1 MVTATVSVDRAAL
14 DEITGMLDK
23 FGKDFPGRVG
33 VMTRKVGLSLC
44 DSLRARTKKAPKK
57 ARSSE
62 IFAEP
67 SQEKPK
73 YITYRPQGKK
83 WARPGHRLPFDIHRW
98 SFAKRVGTPGV
109 RVAQV
114 FVYARLRHTKRGDIV
129 KDLAAEKAELLRQK
143 GQNFHAGLAKASWG
157 WVKREI
163 FSGASEDAS
172 WKRRKNDRRDPT
184 KAVDGAFAETRSG
197 NKSAAAVSI
206 ENRLDYICDALP
218 EDAQR
223 AAIEAAQRDL
233 AWRIEND
240 TKRFLG

>member
-1 MVTATVSVDRAAL
+1 MAS
-14 DEITGMLDK
+14 
-23 FGKDFPGRVG
+23 
-33 VMTRKVGLSLC
+33 S
-44 DSLRARTKKAPKK
+44 RT
-57 ARSSE
+57 S
-62 IFAEP
+62 
-67 SQEKPK
+67 
-73 YITYRPQGKK
+73 RP
-83 WARPGHRLPFDIHRW
+83 
-98 SFAKRVGTPGV
+98 
-109 RVAQV
+109 
-114 FVYARLRHTKRGDIV
+114 
-129 KDLAAEKAELLRQK
+129 K

-184 KAVDGAFAETRSG
+184 KSVDGAFAETRSG